1 LKWQLKTRQY
11 AAAMGQSHKIL
22 VLDDDPDFLELCQE
36 LLATLPSQPEVKS
49 ATSGNHAIA
58 ILDSEP
64 HSLLMT
70 DLKMPGMD
78 GFQVLSIVKRRHPDL
93 KTIVMTGEQ
102 DDAFRDRAYAIGID
116 LFMEKPRTPSEI
128 KLFVDCV
135 ESLLEREQQGGFRGV
150 QSKSLADI
158 VQMESM
164 SMASTT
170 LKVTNGPLVGKI
182 WLQNG
187 DLIDAEVGEEKGE
200 DAFKRIMSWKSG
212 TFENLPA
219 DPDRERTIFN
229 SVQGLLLDSAQ
240 TLDEIAAGEVPGSG
254 GQKAEAG
261 SGLAQ
266 LARQGGV
273 EFIVT
278 ASLVKKRKFDHY
290 ACEDPELVANW
301 ARETMNRFSRMGE
314 MLKAGKLNY
323 VAALGPQYNAGLA
336 ANSEEVI
343 CVGLNPKMKARE
355 VIDTT
360 KKVVVQWDS

>member
-1 LKWQLKTRQY
+1 
-11 AAAMGQSHKIL
+11 MGLAHKIL

-58 ILDSEP
+58 ILDSDP
-64 HSLLMT
+64 QSLLMT

-78 GFQVLSIVKRRHPDL
+78 GFQVLSIVKRRHPNL
-93 KTIVMTGEQ
+93 KTIVMTGEG

-116 LFMEKPRTPSEI
+116 LFIEKPKTPSEI

-135 ESLLEREQQGGFRGV
+135 DSLLMREQLGGFRGV
-150 QSKSLADI
+150 QSKSLSDI

-170 LKVTNGPLVGKI
+170 LKVTNGPLVGRI
-182 WLQNG
+182 WLDSG
-187 DLIDAEVGEEKGE
+187 DLVDAEVGDETGEE
-200 DAFKRIMSWKSG
+200 AFKRIMGWKSG

-219 DPDRERTIFN
+219 DPTRERAIFN
-229 SVQGLLLDSAQ
+229 SIQGLLLDSAQ
-240 TLDEIAAGEVPGSG
+240 TQDELAAGEVPGSG
-254 GQKAEAG
+254 GEVAESGA
-261 SGLAQ
+261 GLAQ
-266 LARQGGV
+266 LAKQGGAD
-273 EFIVT
+273 FIVT
-278 ASLVKKRKFDHY
+278 ASLAEKRKFDY
-290 ACEDPELVANW
+290 FASEDPELVANW

-314 MLKAGKLNY
+314 LLKAGKLNH
-323 VAALGPQYNAGLA
+323 VAAMGPQRNAGLA

-343 CVGLNPKMKARE
+343 CIGMNPKMKAKD
-355 VIDTT
+355 VIDAT